1 MCARSV
7 DPMLF
12 DPMFSF
18 TLNRVKILEF
28 RLYRWDSE
36 EQSSRD
42 FGDDQCIAASKRLD
56 KRA

>member
-1 MCARSV
+1 
-7 DPMLF
+7 MLF

-42 FGDDQCIAASKRLD
+42 FGDDQCIDASKRID